1 MPPDYNELPI
11 PNTNEDNKKKNDIK
25 KLVTNTNQ
33 TQKTKQNVDEN
44 FEQSILEKIK
54 NN

>member
-1 MPPDYNELPI
+1 MPPDYNELPA
-11 PNTNEDNKKKNDIK
+11 PDTNENNKQNNDIK
-25 KLVTNTNQ
+25 KLVINTDQ
-33 TQKTKQNVDEN
+33 TEKTTQQVDKN